1 MIVRSAVFA
10 ALLATVSV
18 AAPAAAADLRDLC
31 PDRPGRLTPACI
43 VDAGHLQVETGAV
56 DFIHDATASDI
67 TDTLTIAS
75 TMLRYGLT
83 DHLEAV
89 AQWSPYVSVRDR
101 MRGGGVTTDR
111 GVGDVLLGLKQSL
124 LNPDG
129 KGVSIALAPFVTI
142 PTAKSAIGAGSSTQ
156 GLVVAVNIA
165 LPADFSLGLSPEVDR
180 LPNSGDRGHHASYT
194 MIGGLS
200 RAFGAVTPGVELGV
214 TQDDDP
220 TGRTTKATADFFA
233 AWIPKSMP
241 SVQFDVATYVGLNR
255 DTPDVEAYIGV
266 SKRF

>member
-1 MIVRSAVFA
+1 MIVRSAVLA
-10 ALLATVSV
+10 AMIVTAST
-18 AAPAAAADLRDLC
+18 AAAAADLRDLC

-56 DFIHDATASDI
+56 DFTHDATDSDI

-75 TMLRYGLT
+75 TTLRYGVT

-89 AQWSPYVSVRDR
+89 AQWSPYTSVRDR

-124 LNPDG
+124 LHPDG

-156 GLVVAVNIA
+156 GLIVPVTIS

-180 LPNSGDRGHHASYT
+180 LPNGGDRGHHASYT
-194 MIGGLS
+194 MIGGIS
-200 RAFGAVTPGVELGV
+200 RAFGAVTPGVELAA

-220 TGRTTKATADFFA
+220 TGRKTEATADFFA
-233 AWIPKSMP
+233 AWIPKSLP